1 MRYHGVDLH
10 KRYATVSVR
19 DGSGEEVQQVPRERD
34 FSGYVEDLGPE
45 DVVALEA
52 SSGALYWADRIQ
64 RRGARCVVVD
74 AYRFRIIRDSWNK
87 SDRRDAANLSLG
99 LWLHER
105 TGQVKLPAI
114 WQPDPVIREI
124 RRLVG
129 QYEMLNRQT
138 RQLKNQVH
146 GTLLDNGVMDRSV
159 GNGLVGVPS
168 RGLERT
174 RDLAV
179 SGAGRLCIRMSLQLL
194 VGLQTQKDL
203 LRRAI
208 YHAGGSLRPQVEL
221 LIGIRGVTPM
231 LALVFLAEVGD
242 IRRFSSARK
251 LSAYLGTAPRS
262 RSSGG
267 VSQGGH
273 INRASRHVARTM
285 FTQAIPHMTDSWPA
299 LKSLYQDL
307 AKRKGFGRA
316 RIAVLRRMFL
326 VMRRM
331 LLSDTQY
338 RWLEATLFE
347 KKKGEYD
354 RELNKKEGSADAA

>member
-10 KRYATVSVR
+10 KRYATISVR
-19 DGSGEEVQQVPRERD
+19 DDSGEEV
-34 FSGYVEDLGPE
+34 GYVAREAKFKDWVEELGAE

-52 SSGALYWADRIQ
+52 SSGALHWAEEIERQ
-64 RRGARCVVVD
+64 GARCLVVD
-74 AYRFRIIRDSWNK
+74 PYRFRVIRDSWNK

-105 TGQVKLPAI
+105 NRQMKLPEVWKPTA
-114 WQPDPVIREI
+114 VVREL

-129 QYEMLNRQT
+129 QYEMLNKQI

-146 GTLLDNGVMDRSV
+146 GTLTDNGLMDRAQGEALV
-159 GNGLVGVPS
+159 DNPEGALQGLATLPITEAS
-168 RGLERT
+168 
-174 RDLAV
+174 
-179 SGAGRLCIRMSLQLL
+179 RLCIRVSLELL
-194 VGLQTQKDL
+194 AKLEEEKAR

-208 YHAGGSLRPQVEL
+208 YHAGRPLRLQVEL
-221 LIGIRGVTPM
+221 LIGIRGVTPL

-267 VSQGGH
+267 VTHGGH
-273 INRASRHVARTM
+273 INRASRHLARSM
-285 FTQAIPHMTDSWPA
+285 FTQAIPHMVNSWPA
-299 LKSLYQDL
+299 LKGRYYEL
-307 AKRKGFGRA
+307 AKHKGFGRA

-331 LLSDTQY
+331 LLEGSAY
-338 RWLEATLFE
+338 RFLEPALYM
-347 KKKGEYD
+347 KKMRDYN
-354 RELNKKEGSADAA
+354 RELTKKEGSQEAA